1 MKYSGTISRGVR
13 TPIIKMGDDLA
24 SIVVDSV
31 EKCVEEANIEL
42 QDKDVI
48 AITEAVVGISQGNYA
63 TADQIAKDVSSKFG
77 DETVGLIFP
86 IMSRNRFSM
95 LLKGISRGCK
105 KLVIQLSYPGDEV
118 GNHLISEDALF
129 DSGVN
134 PYSDVFTAEEFHKI
148 FPNTIHQ
155 FTGVDYI

>member
-1 MKYSGTISRGVR
+1 
-13 TPIIKMGDDLA
+13 MGDDLA

-31 EKCVEEANIEL
+31 GKCVEEAGIEL

-86 IMSRNRFSM
+86 IMSRNRCLTKNGQQHPVCGCVQRRTLDINTHNAIDPLIYPERQIHILRIQM
-95 LLKGISRGCK
+95 GICGRTGN
-105 KLVIQLSYPGDEV
+105 VIILQHPFRRTV
-118 GNHLISEDALF
+118 F
-129 DSGVN
+129 DLRAG
-134 PYSDVFTAEEFHKI
+134 KI
-148 FPNTIHQ
+148 
-155 FTGVDYI
+155 